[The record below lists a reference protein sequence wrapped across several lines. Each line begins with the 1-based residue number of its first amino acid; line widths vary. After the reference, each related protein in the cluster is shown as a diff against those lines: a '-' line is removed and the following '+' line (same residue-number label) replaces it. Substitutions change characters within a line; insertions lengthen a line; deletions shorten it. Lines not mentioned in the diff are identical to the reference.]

1 MTKLACYIYQ
11 WYVVVL
17 LVLGYAIL
25 SNGAEFQGIK
35 VIINGGTL
43 NPYLAS
49 LQRKELEKMK
59 LEMVKEK
66 RHQGQHNPSGRKDKT
81 LRSGTSRT
89 RY

>member
-49 LQRKELEKMK
+49 LQVGDTVVSPLVTGVGFDDKENTT
-59 LEMVKEK
+59 VCV
-66 RHQGQHNPSGRKDKT
+66 
-81 LRSGTSRT
+81 
-89 RY
+89 